1 MLHLSRKSIIQDREE
16 WKKSGIKTYSF
27 DNALVAEKT
36 HQMPQWVHF
45 GGGNIFRAF
54 IAALQ
59 QQLLNQ
65 GAAQTGIITAETYDE
80 EVIEKVYRPFDN
92 LSLAVTMYA
101 DGRFEN
107 EVIGSVME
115 SVVCHRN
122 ISEDWQRLVEI
133 FTNPSLQI
141 ASFTITEKGYKLKD
155 YKGAFFPAVAE
166 DIK

>member
-1 MLHLSRKSIIQDREE
+1 MGCYCTDLWTDIRRYEYVTFESKEHNTRQRRVE
-16 WKKSGIKTYSF
+16 KSGIKTYSF

-80 EVIEKVYRPFDN
+80 EVIEKCTV
-92 LSLAVTMYA
+92 
-101 DGRFEN
+101 
-107 EVIGSVME
+107 
-115 SVVCHRN
+115 
-122 ISEDWQRLVEI
+122 RL
-133 FTNPSLQI
+133 
-141 ASFTITEKGYKLKD
+141 IT
-155 YKGAFFPAVAE
+155 
-166 DIK
+166 